1 MKEKSDNINLPGKQA
16 GCEDISILPEYPL
29 YPESE
34 DIFNKSQE
42 QKDINPEDISKV
54 KTSNDVDGTNN
65 EKDFDDDTSGSYL
78 DVSGSELDDDQDNIG
93 SEDEENYSLGGD
105 NHENLDEVK
114 GE

>member
-42 QKDINPEDISKV
+42 
-54 KTSNDVDGTNN
+54 
-65 EKDFDDDTSGSYL
+65 
-78 DVSGSELDDDQDNIG
+78 
-93 SEDEENYSLGGD
+93 
-105 NHENLDEVK
+105 
-114 GE
+114 